1 MGCQIDTA
9 YNNQGLAS
17 LLTSYADTGGTTI
30 VNQVENV
37 YNPGAAAHTRPI
49 GGTGFR
55 GDEGGLPGVLEVL
68 SDGSQM

>member
-1 MGCQIDTA
+1 MGA
-9 YNNQGLAS
+9 A
-17 LLTSYADTGGTTI
+17 GTTI

-55 GDEGGLPGVLEVL
+55 GDEGGLPCVPLHGLAQRRPIGAAISGDGFAERGVGV
-68 SDGSQM
+68 SR